1 MCLFKVFKAD
11 EPGRKEAVR
20 RATSTPTR
28 RRAELQPLAL
38 PAELSVQHRRSE
50 RALPGRSDTHLRPLN
65 APPVQPNDRL
75 IPITQQS
82 PQTNNVIQE
91 TSEIKMSC
99 DLRKLRNRKTQIL
112 LAYLPSIA
120 MIFCFG
126 FHQGGQK
133 RRWDV
138 PLRE

>member
-50 RALPGRSDTHLRPLN
+50 RALPRPLRHTPS
-65 APPVQPNDRL
+65 PPER
-75 IPITQQS
+75 T
-82 PQTNNVIQE
+82 
-91 TSEIKMSC
+91 TSAAK
-99 DLRKLRNRKTQIL
+99 
-112 LAYLPSIA
+112 
-120 MIFCFG
+120 
-126 FHQGGQK
+126 
-133 RRWDV
+133 
-138 PLRE
+138 